1 LSTIAASLAGRPFPL
16 TATVL
21 LLASAAGC
29 DSTAASS
36 PPETARVRVERAD
49 PGEAVVVTSTSFTIA
64 GSEADLIEADT
75 QQVTPPFDMTFS
87 LTEARRFF
95 VSIGPTEGEVAE
107 LHMRVWIDERSWFDE
122 VRELGVDPET
132 LEFVYRYQG
141 GS

>member
-1 LSTIAASLAGRPFPL
+1 MSTIAASLSDRRLPL
-16 TATVL
+16 AATIL
-21 LLASAAGC
+21 LLASALGC

-49 PGEAVVVTSTSFTIA
+49 AGEAVVITSTLFSIA
-64 GSEADLIEADT
+64 GSEVDLIEADT

-107 LHMRVWIDERSWFDE
+107 LHLRVWIDERSWFDE

-132 LEFVYRYQG
+132 LEFVYRYQD